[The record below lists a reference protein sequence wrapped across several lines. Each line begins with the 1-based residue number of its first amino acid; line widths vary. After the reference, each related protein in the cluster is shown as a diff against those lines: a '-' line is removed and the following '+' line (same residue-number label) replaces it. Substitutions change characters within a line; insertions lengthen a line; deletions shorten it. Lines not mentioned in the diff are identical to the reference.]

1 MQTISKSNLINML
14 QNGIINVKFTKA
26 DGTERV
32 MRCTLAEH
40 LVKPYEK
47 KSEREKVVNQDIIS
61 VWDIEKEGWR
71 SFRYDSLT
79 EIYK

>member
-1 MQTISKSNLINML
+1 ML